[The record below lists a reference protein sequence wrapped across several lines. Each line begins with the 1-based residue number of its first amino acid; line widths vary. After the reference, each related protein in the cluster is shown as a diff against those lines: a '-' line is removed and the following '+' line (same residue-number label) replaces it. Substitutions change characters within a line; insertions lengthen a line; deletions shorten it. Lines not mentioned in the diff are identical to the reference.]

1 MQRRL
6 DAPKFAVAM
15 AAAFPPPPFDLRPKR
30 IVCLTEEPTETLY
43 LLGEED
49 RIVGIS
55 GFTVRPKRARKE
67 KPRVSTFLDAQVE
80 AIVAL
85 EPDLVI
91 GFSDIQAGI
100 AQQLIARGLTVWINN
115 HRSVAGILT
124 MIGQIGAL
132 VGKREAAE
140 ALVAGIQKDM
150 VDVQAAAAAW
160 PVRPR
165 VYLEEWFDPLI
176 SGIQWFSELTAL
188 AGGEDIFA
196 EKGLSSLAR
205 GRIVE
210 DPNQVIRRN
219 PDIIVASWCGKM
231 VKPDRIRSRPGWSAI
246 RAVQNGQIHEIK
258 SEIILQPGPAA
269 LMEGLPLLHGIFAR
283 WVQEGHLNQGA
294 HSRPTP

>member
-1 MQRRL
+1 
-6 DAPKFAVAM
+6 M

-246 RAVQNGQIHEIK
+246 RAVQDGQIHEIK